1 MVIALVLT
9 FFGRARLGLQLK
21 QIFTTF
27 QTVDPEICF
36 VSIFFKESGTS
47 SSITIRG

>member
-9 FFGRARLGLQLK
+9 FFGRARLGRQLK

-36 VSIFFKESGTS
+36 FYFFKESGTG